1 MSSLASL
8 PEEIIKRKIVSLPP
22 HTPSEFF
29 LSGAI
34 PNCLTR
40 WEHVR
45 IAILS
50 PLVLIAGEFKGAIRR
65 LGMTLGYRPSL
76 GVHQPRYYT
85 AIRFIVGRWRP
96 TCAPVNQPGARTW
109 PSCRVTGIG
118 RRRKRLRLRKSPVI
132 RWSWAKKE
140 RPHQFVK
147 ALYFNQRIGSVF
159 PSTSLIVEKR
169 QPGETILS

>member
-1 MSSLASL
+1 MSSLALL

-50 PLVLIAGEFKGAIRR
+50 AQVLIAGEFKGAIRR
-65 LGMTLGYRPSL
+65 LVGNPAVRISKGGAMAADIHRYQ
-76 GVHQPRYYT
+76 VHCWSIE
-85 AIRFIVGRWRP
+85 ADL
-96 TCAPVNQPGARTW
+96 CAR
-109 PSCRVTGIG
+109 
-118 RRRKRLRLRKSPVI
+118 
-132 RWSWAKKE
+132 
-140 RPHQFVK
+140 
-147 ALYFNQRIGSVF
+147 
-159 PSTSLIVEKR
+159 
-169 QPGETILS
+169 

>member
-1 MSSLASL
+1 MSSLALL

-50 PLVLIAGEFKGAIRR
+50 AQVLIAGEFKGAIRR
-65 LGMTLGYRPSL
+65 LGVHSSPDHQGELSDSEIAPLSGSLLGDGGRLVRPL
-76 GVHQPRYYT
+76 INQGRGHGLH
-85 AIRFIVGRWRP
+85 VG
-96 TCAPVNQPGARTW
+96 
-109 PSCRVTGIG
+109 
-118 RRRKRLRLRKSPVI
+118 
-132 RWSWAKKE
+132 
-140 RPHQFVK
+140 
-147 ALYFNQRIGSVF
+147 
-159 PSTSLIVEKR
+159 
-169 QPGETILS
+169 